1 MPKPAHGQTNAPG
14 WLTQPLSLA
23 ESMNIGLQHNPAI
36 LKARKDIEVAHG
48 IAVETRAI
56 AIPKLQATTD
66 FTALDPNSIEQFPFG
81 APLDLPDKQWHA
93 NIRIVQSIYEGGRMA
108 SALRTARL
116 TKEQALLS
124 YQSVIAD
131 ALLEIEVG
139 YDDVLASADQ
149 VSVQEA
155 SLRLLTQQLAD
166 TRNRVEAGTLPQ
178 FNVLRAE
185 VELANARP
193 RLIRA
198 RSAFRI
204 AKQNLVNSLGYTV
217 PKEVLEDVP
226 LNLTDKLTAATYQVD
241 LPSAIGQSLQ
251 NRTEL
256 AVLRKAKDLR
266 SEQIKLAKSGYK
278 PSVQLFAGYGAR
290 NSTFINDI
298 TRDVYGWNAGALAS
312 WNIFDGFATKGR
324 VMQAEALS
332 ERTDIELDDASRRI
346 ELEVRTAYSS
356 FIEARELLES
366 QKKVGEQAAEALRL
380 AEDRYGAGS
389 GTQLDVLSAQTA
401 LTEARSTQI
410 QALHDYSVARARVQR
425 AIGTPI
431 SSSK

>member
-1 MPKPAHGQTNAPG
+1 
-14 WLTQPLSLA
+14 
-23 ESMNIGLQHNPAI
+23 
-36 LKARKDIEVAHG
+36 
-48 IAVETRAI
+48 
-56 AIPKLQATTD
+56 
-66 FTALDPNSIEQFPFG
+66 
-81 APLDLPDKQWHA
+81 
-93 NIRIVQSIYEGGRMA
+93 
-108 SALRTARL
+108 
-116 TKEQALLS
+116 QALLS

-131 ALLEIEVG
+131 AVLSIEIA
-139 YDDVLASADQ
+139 YYNVLADGEQ
-149 VSVQEA
+149 VVVQEA
-155 SLRLLTQQLAD
+155 SLELLNHQLAD
-166 TRNRVEAGTLPQ
+166 TRNRVDAGTLPQ

-185 VELANARP
+185 VEVANARP

-204 AKQNLVNSLGYTV
+204 ARQNLVNALGYSV
-217 PKEVLEDVP
+217 PREVLEDVP
-226 LNLTDKLTAATYQVD
+226 LILTDKLVATQYEVD
-241 LPSAIGQSLQ
+241 LPSAIAQSLQ

-256 AVLRKAKDLR
+256 AVLRKAKELR
-266 SEQIKLAKSGYK
+266 SEQVKLAKSGYK

-324 VMQAEALS
+324 IVQARALS
-332 ERTDIELDDASRRI
+332 ERTDIELDDTSRRI

-425 AIGTPI
+425 AIGTPF